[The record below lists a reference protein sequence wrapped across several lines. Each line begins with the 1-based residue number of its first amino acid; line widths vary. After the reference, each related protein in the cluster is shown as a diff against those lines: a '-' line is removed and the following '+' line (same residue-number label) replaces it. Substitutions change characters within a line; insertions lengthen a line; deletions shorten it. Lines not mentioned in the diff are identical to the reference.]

1 MQVEIR
7 RRIAALTSNILNPF
21 LVSLVIILLLSF
33 ESASGTLDAVKWALI
48 LIVISILPVFL
59 TTIYLVRKG
68 RLDGIFTAA
77 RQQRTGIYLLSGFCA
92 AVGYVILLL
101 FEAPL
106 MLRAAFATGLS
117 GMVIFTVI
125 NLWWKISLHTA
136 MVTALVTVLVILY
149 GRIAIAG
156 VVLVPL
162 TAWVRIEL
170 KQHSLA
176 QVVAGAVLAAT
187 ITVAGFYLFGLI

>member
-1 MQVEIR
+1 MR
-7 RRIAALTSNILNPF
+7 RRIANLTSTTLNPF
-21 LVSLVIILLLSF
+21 LVSLVIIFLLSF
-33 ESASGTLDAVKWALI
+33 GSASGTLDALKWSLI
-48 LIVISILPVFL
+48 LIAISILPVFL

-68 RLDGIFTAA
+68 RLDGIFTAV
-77 RQQRTGIYLLSGFCA
+77 RRQRTGIYLLSGFCA

-117 GMVIFTVI
+117 GMAIFTVI

-136 MVTALVTVLVILY
+136 MVTTLATVLVILY
-149 GRIAIAG
+149 GWIAIAG

-176 QVVAGAVLAAT
+176 QVIAGAVLAAT
-187 ITVAGFYLFGLI
+187 TTVAGFYLFGLI